1 MLKDRT
7 IAPDPMMIGLQALA
21 WVLSDDARAERLL
34 ALTGLTPDDL
44 RAAAGETGTIDAV
57 LGFLEAHQPDLI
69 GCAEALS
76 VKPEA
81 LVSAREALNR

>member
-7 IAPDPMMIGLQALA
+7 IAPDPMITGLQALA
-21 WVLSDDARAERLL
+21 WVLTDDRRSERLL

-44 RAAAGETGTIDAV
+44 RAGAGEVATIDAV

-69 GCAEALS
+69 DCADALGI
-76 VKPEA
+76 KPEQI
-81 LVSAREALNR
+81 VIAREALNR